1 MKIGFAGAGN
11 VVAAMAR
18 AGATDAF
25 RGAMQACVKK
35 IRG

>member
-11 VVAAMAR
+11 VAVAIAQ
-18 AGATDAF
+18 AGAAGAF
-25 RGAMQACVKK
+25 RGAVQACVKK